1 MIRTYFQLVKQALPH
16 IYKTLTKLS
25 CKLVELADKE
35 SSESDD
41 SELSD
46 DEYEKALRKLGKIRE
61 KNEAKDAAK
70 ESGMEDAKEGEEES
84 DDDIEIDDDNEMQK
98 EAGDF
103 RLYYSP
109 LDTVH
114 ELYYVKTKLEGTED
128 NNKNNRIGTEGY
140 GNVQTT

>member
-1 MIRTYFQLVKQALPH
+1 M
-16 IYKTLTKLS
+16 
-25 CKLVELADKE
+25 VELADKE